1 MKKKRFSVKKF
12 GDWLVSNG
20 GVLLATT
27 SPWEVIRVK
36 TNSGVLIAYRD
47 KFGRQ
52 TWTGKL
58 LRLRDAFLDGQPI
71 KSISPN
77 LKPRKNQRYQIAAIS
92 KRDGQS
98 CWFCGK
104 PLPNVDDITI
114 EHLVAKAYG
123 GPDHISNLVLACD
136 DCNQAVGTLSV
147 SEKVAIRERLQRQNS
162 TAGKAV
168 AA

>member
-1 MKKKRFSVKKF
+1 MTKKSFPVEKF
-12 GDWLVSNG
+12 EDWLVSNG
-20 GVLLATT
+20 AILLPRTNEWEVVRVRTNAGVL
-27 SPWEVIRVK
+27 V
-36 TNSGVLIAYRD
+36 AYRN
-47 KFGRQ
+47 KFGNQ
-52 TWTGKL
+52 TWPKEL
-58 LRLRDAFLDGQPI
+58 SRLKRAFLAKQTI
-71 KSISPN
+71 ASISPN
-77 LKPRKNQRYQIAAIS
+77 HKRRTKQRFQIAAIS
-92 KRDGQS
+92 KRDGQA

-114 EHLVAKAYG
+114 EHLVAKAFG

>member
-1 MKKKRFSVKKF
+1 MTKKSFSVEKF

-52 TWTGKL
+52 TWKGEL
-58 LRLRDAFLDGQPI
+58 SRLRAAFLEGQPI

-92 KRDGQS
+92 KRDGQK

-104 PLPNVDDITI
+104 PLPNVDKITI
-114 EHLVAKAYG
+114 EHLVAKAFG

-136 DCNQAVGTLSV
+136 ACNQEVGTLSV
-147 SEKVAIRERLQRQNS
+147 SEKVAIRERLQSQHS
-162 TAGKAV
+162 IAGKAV